1 MRSAS
6 AVFLLAALGLVT
18 APALA
23 RPAGASPPDTMQREA
38 AWQQHEH
45 MAQDSLFRA
54 MHWNSIGPVAQG
66 GRVVALAGVPGQP
79 YTFYVAYATG
89 GVWKTTDNGQ
99 HFTPIGVGLPTEVIG
114 AIAVDPEH
122 PQTLWVGTGEANSS
136 RSSFGGMG
144 VFRSDDGGKTFRAAG
159 LASSDR
165 IARIVIDP
173 KDSDT
178 VYVAALGKLYSTG
191 GERGVYRTRDGGKT
205 WQRVLA
211 GSTPWTGAID
221 LAMDPRDPDVLY
233 AALWDRQRSAWNF
246 RGNGLGSGLWKS
258 SDGGDHWTQLTQ
270 GFPTGDEVG
279 RIGIAIAASNPDIVY
294 ASVDDWGTL
303 PPDRRA
309 LGDEPLSPARLASMS
324 KAEFLRQSPD
334 AIEAFIRANDL
345 PTDLTAEKLTAM
357 IRAGKLSME
366 QLRARLKEAEADLF
380 DTDRIGLEVYRSDD
394 AGAHWVRANAKPLRQ
409 VYFTYGYYFGQIR
422 VAPDDAQR
430 VYVQGMPMIVS
441 QDGGRTWAGLN
452 APNMH
457 VDYHDLLIDPAFPKR
472 MLAAT
477 DGGPYISYDG
487 GQHWQALNAQAVG
500 QFYSV
505 SYDFAK
511 PFNVYGG
518 LQDNGVMMGPSTAD
532 PNNPDGDGWKTIN
545 GGDGMDVQPDP
556 RDNGV
561 VYSGY
566 QFGWYQRRGP
576 HGVHEVR
583 PRAPLDAPP
592 LRFNW
597 TTPIELSPQQPDVLY
612 FGADYLYRS
621 LDRGTHWQALGP
633 DLAPTTKHGNVPY
646 GTITTLAESPL
657 RFGVLWVGTDTG
669 KVWTSN
675 DGGVRWREV
684 DAQLPRRWVS
694 RVEPSHFDVRRAYV
708 ALNGYRDDDSKAY
721 LYRTDDD
728 GTRWTDIARGLPA
741 ESIHVV
747 REDPHNPDV
756 LYVGTDR
763 GVYVSLDR
771 GAHWQ
776 SLQANLPTVP
786 VHDLAIQPR
795 DRVLIAGT
803 HGRSVWTL
811 DVLPVE
817 DLTTHLMAQPLHLFA
832 VADIKARRDWWRR
845 GSPWFDTRHDAPQL
859 SGSFWARSAG
869 SATFTVLDDAGLPIQ
884 HWRAPAVRGINLWRW
899 NLLMDGQLALAAEN
913 ARLARE
919 HLAPA
924 TANWS
929 AMPVRQALELGQPLR
944 LMPGKYTLRVQLGD
958 ALSSSVFEVKPPP
971 PFKPRVTPPWT
982 PRTRDFWTRRAPG
995 QGDSGADAAA
1005 AAERQREAAGAGQ

>member
-1 MRSAS
+1 MRMSCLI
-6 AVFLLAALGLVT
+6 VLLVMLAATPVW
-18 APALA
+18 A
-23 RPAGASPPDTMQREA
+23 RPSGAAPDTAARRQA
-38 AWQQHEH
+38 AWHQHEA
-45 MAQDSLFRA
+45 MAQDSPFRA
-54 MHWNSIGPVAQG
+54 MHWNSIGPTAQG

-99 HFTPIGVGLPTEVIG
+99 HFTPIGADLPTETIG
-114 AIAVDPEH
+114 AIAVDPQH

-144 VFRSDDGGKTFRAAG
+144 VFRSDDGGKTFRAVG

-173 KDSDT
+173 QDSDT
-178 VYVAALGKLYSTG
+178 VYVAALGKLYSEG
-191 GERGVYRTRDGGKT
+191 GQRGVYRTRDGGKT

-211 GSTPWTGAID
+211 GGTPWTGAID
-221 LAMDPRDPDVLY
+221 LAMDPRDPQVLY
-233 AALWDRQRSAWNF
+233 AALWDRQRTAWNF
-246 RGNGLGSGLWKS
+246 RGNGPGSGLWKS
-258 SDGGDHWTQLTQ
+258 TDGGDHWMRLTA
-270 GFPTGDEVG
+270 GFPTGNDVG
-279 RIGIAIAASNPDIVY
+279 RIGIAIAPSDPDIVY
-294 ASVDDWGTL
+294 ASVDDWGLL
-303 PPDRRA
+303 PPAERA
-309 LGDEPLSPARLASMS
+309 LGDNPLSPARLATMS
-324 KAEFLRQSPD
+324 KAEFLRQSPQ
-334 AIEAFIRANDL
+334 AIEAFIRSNDL
-345 PTDLTAEKLTAM
+345 PNDLTAEKLTRM
-357 IRAGKLSME
+357 IRDGQLTMD

-380 DTDRIGLEVYRSDD
+380 DTDRRGLEVYRSDD
-394 AGAHWVRANAKPLRQ
+394 AGAQWVRANAKPLRQ

-477 DGGPYISYDG
+477 DGGPYITYDG
-487 GQHWQALNAQAVG
+487 GRHWQALNAQAVG

-532 PNNPDGDGWKTIN
+532 PDNPEGDGWKAIN
-545 GGDGMDVQPDP
+545 GGDGMYVQADP

-566 QFGWYQRRGP
+566 QFGWYQRSGP

-583 PRAPLDAPP
+583 PRAPLTAPP

-621 LDRGTHWQALGP
+621 LDRGTHWQAISP
-633 DLAPTTKHGNVPY
+633 DLAPTDKHGNVPY

-669 KVWTSN
+669 RVWMSD
-675 DGGVRWREV
+675 DGGTRWREV
-684 DAQLPRRWVS
+684 DASLPKRWVS
-694 RVEPSHFDVRRAYV
+694 RVEPSHFDARRAYV
-708 ALNGYRDDDSKAY
+708 AMNGYREDDNRAY

-728 GTRWTDIARGLPA
+728 GAHWTDIAHGLPA

-811 DVLPVE
+811 DVLPIE
-817 DLTTHLMAQPLHLFA
+817 DLTAALRAQPLHLFP
-832 VADIKARRDWWRR
+832 VADLTARRDWWRTT
-845 GSPWFDTRHDAPQL
+845 SPWFDDAREQPRL
-859 SGSFWARSAG
+859 SGTLWSRTAGAAR
-869 SATFTVLDDAGLPIQ
+869 FTVLDAAGLPVQ
-884 HWRAPAVRGINLWRW
+884 HWTQALQPGMNLWQW
-899 NLLMDGQLALAAEN
+899 NLLMDAKLALAAEN
-913 ARLARE
+913 ARLQRDK
-919 HLAPA
+919 LDPA

-929 AMPVRQALELGQPLR
+929 AMPVRQAIDLGQPLH
-944 LMPGKYTLRVQLGD
+944 LVPGHYTLRVQVG
-958 ALSSSVFEVKPPP
+958 AAHSQSAFEIKPPA
-971 PFKPRVTPPWT
+971 PFKPRVVAPWT
-982 PRTRDFWTRRAPG
+982 PRARDFWTRRTPG
-995 QGDSGADAAA
+995 TGDDGAAAAA
-1005 AAERQREAAGAGQ
+1005 AAERQREAAGAGI